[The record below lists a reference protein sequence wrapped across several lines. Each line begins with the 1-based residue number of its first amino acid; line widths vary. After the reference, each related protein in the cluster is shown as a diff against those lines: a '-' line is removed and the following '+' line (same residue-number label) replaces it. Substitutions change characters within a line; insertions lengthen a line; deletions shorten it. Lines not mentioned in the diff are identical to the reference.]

1 MNGLMNN
8 GGKMKESDA
17 KEKRKEKDGHWSFS
31 KRDPA
36 GPGLGG

>member
-1 MNGLMNN
+1 MEEKRKKVMQ
-8 GGKMKESDA
+8 
-17 KEKRKEKDGHWSFS
+17 KRKEKGKDSHWSFS